1 MATKL
6 YTNLWDFQLYE
17 AINDL
22 QNLAQFG
29 SGFLLLAT
37 LSIQVI
43 HLYIYQLEKCA
54 NLLSILLVGI

>member
-1 MATKL
+1 MAIKL
-6 YTNLWDFQLYE
+6 YTNLWNFKLYE

-22 QNLAQFG
+22 QNLAQVG

-54 NLLSILLVGI
+54 NL